1 MPTTPRIRGARTLT
15 EDHEYFAPAQENA
28 RAQAAELLVIIAFPL
43 QNLSADVFGLL
54 RSTPLT
60 SNPFGSSFHG
70 RSRKVFEASKTLAQD
85 QMLHQK

>member
-43 QNLSADVFGLL
+43 QNLSADVFGL
-54 RSTPLT
+54 
-60 SNPFGSSFHG
+60 
-70 RSRKVFEASKTLAQD
+70 
-85 QMLHQK
+85 